1 MKQEFVKRLC
11 LGSCL
16 FLCISA
22 FAGEIVTVGE
32 LKYELNGAEAYV
44 AGYVGEPT
52 DVVIP
57 ENIES
62 EGQTFRVTQVK
73 ASAFKQCSS
82 ITSLTSTG
90 GNLKTIG
97 DDAFREC
104 PNLKQVKLVCT
115 EESTIGDYA
124 FNSCSSLEEVN
135 LTCTSIRAHTFQNC
149 DNLQKVIMSK
159 VKSIGRSYTLH
170 TEISSWGGN
179 IVRYGYTFANCP
191 NLTFIDLGDK
201 LESVTRNVFQNCTKL
216 TYVVIPSSCEY
227 YTVVGGSYYTGTIYN
242 GSDGYWDVGSS
253 SSNNIFSGCT
263 RLQSIIYL
271 GNQTSQ
277 CGSNAT
283 VYHAKDQVHWNS
295 TEFDYQGKAPTVT
308 FTNDMPA
315 GFVPSADFTVL
326 EKDVGTYKQNV
337 PFTFANDDMSFN
349 VDVPYTY
356 TINPVTLTAKVKD
369 ASRAYGDGNPQ
380 FSSTYTGFVNNE
392 DVSVVTGN
400 GSYSTTATE
409 KSDVGTYPIK
419 QTGAT
424 AQNYTFEYED
434 GTLTVNKAPL
444 TMTAND
450 KKMTYGSKV
459 PSLDARYE
467 GLKNNETVPKW
478 NTEPTLNTTATSMSK
493 VGVYPITISNA
504 DAKNYELTINNGKMT
519 VEKAELTVRAEN
531 KSRLYGD
538 ANPEFTL
545 SYAGLK
551 NDETVPEWEQEPSIV
566 TTATM
571 KSDVGT
577 YPISVESAVA
587 VNYNITPVEGTL
599 TVKKAPL
606 EMTPND
612 ATRMYGEENPPFTLS
627 YAGLKNSENSP
638 EWVTEPVI
646 VTSANASSAAGN
658 YAITVAQAEPKNY
671 SLDNIGSGTLTITK
685 APLTVSVNN
694 CTRKYG
700 ENNPNFEL
708 SYEGLRNG
716 EQTPAWTEMPTI
728 TTRATASSDI
738 GEYTITATGGVMRN
752 YETEGIRPG
761 VLTITPASL
770 LIKAQN
776 ASRLYFDG
784 DPKFTYR
791 CEGFANGDNES
802 VLTTQ
807 PTLETTATRTS
818 PVGSYPINIDGAE
831 AKNYTLS
838 YARGE
843 LTINKRELTVSTK
856 DYTRAYGEENPA
868 FELKY
873 KGFVNNEDESV
884 LLAKPKATT
893 EADVDTDTGV
903 YDITIGNGVAENY
916 DFNYI
921 GGKLT
926 IEKAY
931 QTLSW
936 TQELGTVEQYEQVE
950 LMAEA
955 TSGLD
960 VTYTVE
966 GSPVCS
972 IVKIGKK
979 QYLDCFGEGE
989 AVIVAIQEG
998 NKNWWQTTK
1007 IYKPIKIISLAG
1019 ISEASIQLDED
1030 AKIYDMR
1037 GNRLKKLQRGINIII
1052 MGNGTKKKVVVK

>member
-1 MKQEFVKRLC
+1 MRHIRL
-11 LGSCL
+11 LLSIMYL
-16 FLCISA
+16 AISVST
-22 FAGEIVTVGE
+22 FAAEVVTVGS
-32 LKYELNGAEAYV
+32 LKYELNGAEAYIS
-44 AGYVGEPT
+44 GYVGEPSV
-52 DVVIP
+52 VVIP
-57 ENIES
+57 ETIES
-62 EGQTFRVTQVK
+62 EGQTFRVTRVNS
-73 ASAFKQCSS
+73 SAFKQCSS

-90 GNLKTIG
+90 ANLKIIG
-97 DDAFREC
+97 QMAFLQC
-104 PNLKQVKLVCT
+104 PNLKHVKLVCA
-115 EESTIGDYA
+115 EKALIYGMA
-124 FNSCSSLEEVN
+124 FYGCSSLEEVN
-135 LTCTSIRAHTFQNC
+135 LTCSEIGWKSFGNC
-149 DNLQKVIMSK
+149 ASLQKVILK
-159 VKSIGRSYTLH
+159 EVKLIGIC
-170 TEISSWGGN
+170 ISNYEGSGGDA
-179 IVRYGYTFANCP
+179 GYTFSNCS
-191 NLTFIDLGDK
+191 NLAHIDLGDK
-201 LESVTRNVFQNCTKL
+201 LNGLACWAFENCSKL
-216 TYVVIPSSCEY
+216 TYVVVPKTCVKSYSRRSDTDFYTYNYDGVTSS
-227 YTVVGGSYYTGTIYN
+227 
-242 GSDGYWDVGSS
+242 
-253 SSNNIFSGCT
+253 IFSGCT

-271 GNQTSQ
+271 GDQTNK

-283 VYHAKDQVHWNS
+283 VYHPKDQIHWS
-295 TEFDYQGKAPTVT
+295 SVEFDYQGKAPTAT

-315 GFVPSADFTVL
+315 GFVPTAYDMTAL
-326 EKDVGTYKQNV
+326 EKNVGNYTQNV
-337 PFTFANDDMSFN
+337 PFTFANDDMSFD
-349 VDVPYTY
+349 VDIPYTY

-369 ASRAYGDGNPQ
+369 ASRLYGDGNPQ
-380 FSSTYTGFVNNE
+380 FSSAYTGFVNNE
-392 DVSVVTGN
+392 DASVLTSN
-400 GSYSTTATE
+400 GSYTTTAME
-409 KSDVGTYPIK
+409 KSDVGNYPVK
-419 QTGAT
+419 QSGAT
-424 AQNYTFEYED
+424 AQNYVFEYEE

-450 KKMTYGSKV
+450 KTMTYGGKV

-478 NTEPTLNTTATSMSK
+478 NLEPTLSTTASPESR
-493 VGVYPITISNA
+493 VDVYPITISNA

-531 KSRLYGD
+531 KSRFYGD

-545 SYAGLK
+545 SYTGLK
-551 NDETVPEWEQEPSIV
+551 NGESVPEWEKEPSVV

-571 KSDVGT
+571 TSDVGT

-587 VNYNITPVEGTL
+587 VNYNITPIEGTL

-606 EMTPND
+606 EITPND
-612 ATRMYGEENPPFTLS
+612 ATRMYGDDNPPFTLS
-627 YAGLKNSENSP
+627 YVGLKNSENSP
-638 EWVTEPVI
+638 EWVTEPDI
-646 VTSANASSAAGN
+646 VTSATPASAVGDYVIS
-658 YAITVAQAEPKNY
+658 VVQADAKNY
-671 SLDNIGSGTLTITK
+671 SLDKIGNGTLTITK
-685 APLTVSVNN
+685 APLMVSVKNY
-694 CTRKYG
+694 TRKYG

-708 SYEGLRNG
+708 SYEGLRND
-716 EQTPAWTEMPTI
+716 EQAPAWTETPTI
-728 TTRATASSDI
+728 TTRATVTSDI

-761 VLTITPASL
+761 MLTITPASL
-770 LIKAQN
+770 LIRAQN
-776 ASRLYFDG
+776 SSRLYFDS

-802 VLTTQ
+802 VLTTP
-807 PTLETTATRTS
+807 PTLHTIATRTS
-818 PVGSYPINIDGAE
+818 PAGTYPIDVDGAE

-838 YARGE
+838 YTKGE

-856 DYTRAYGEENPA
+856 DYTRAYGEDNPD

-873 KGFVNNEDESV
+873 MGFVNNENESV

-893 EADVDTDTGV
+893 TAEKDTDTGI

-921 GGKLT
+921 SGKLT

-931 QTLSW
+931 QTLTW
-936 TQELGTVEQYEQVE
+936 NQELGTIEQYEQVE

-979 QYLDCFGEGE
+979 QYLDCFEEGE

-1019 ISEASIQLDED
+1019 ISEVSFQLDED
-1030 AKIYDMR
+1030 AKIYDIK
-1037 GNRLKKLQRGINIII
+1037 GNRLKKLQRGINIIV

>member
-1 MKQEFVKRLC
+1 MNKKLFRRLC
-11 LGSCL
+11 LTFCL
-16 FLCISA
+16 FISMNA
-22 FAGEIVTVGE
+22 LAEVVTIGS
-32 LKYELNGAEAYV
+32 LKYELNGTEAYV
-44 AGYVGEPT
+44 SGYVGNPT
-52 DVVIP
+52 NVDIP
-57 ENIES
+57 ETIES
-62 EGQTFRVTQVK
+62 EGNSFRVTQVK
-73 ASAFKQCSS
+73 SNAFASCNSITHLSSSNMNITLIGNSAFK
-82 ITSLTSTG
+82 
-90 GNLKTIG
+90 
-97 DDAFREC
+97 
-104 PNLKQVKLVCT
+104 
-115 EESTIGDYA
+115 
-124 FNSCSSLEEVN
+124 SCRN
-135 LTCTSIRAHTFQNC
+135 LTDVSIACTSIGAYAFQSC
-149 DNLQKVIMSK
+149 GNLQKVILAG
-159 VKSIGRSYTLH
+159 VKSIFHEAFTDCSNLQ
-170 TEISSWGGN
+170 
-179 IVRYGYTFANCP
+179 IVKLGEDLER
-191 NLTFIDLGDK
+191 IDYYAFK
-201 LESVTRNVFQNCTKL
+201 NCTKM
-216 TYVVIPSSCEY
+216 TYIVIPKSCIYHKCHKSYSIWTGVQNDINGHTFYNYIVTDE
-227 YTVVGGSYYTGTIYN
+227 VGFCPVGHRG
-242 GSDGYWDVGSS
+242 DVGSGTYDDVPQYEDV
-253 SSNNIFSGCT
+253 NDAFTGCT
-263 RLQSIIYL
+263 SLQSIIYL
-271 GNQTSQ
+271 SSIIDQTQESR
-277 CGSNAT
+277 CGSNANI
-283 VYHAKDQVHWNS
+283 YHAGDWGIWSQKK
-295 TEFDYQGKAPTVT
+295 FDYTGNVPSPTFQYNGGIAGFYVESYELPALDVNT
-308 FTNDMPA
+308 GTYSVIVPIVFSNNDM
-315 GFVPSADFTVL
+315 
-326 EKDVGTYKQNV
+326 
-337 PFTFANDDMSFN
+337 TFNCTRK
-349 VDVPYTY
+349 YTY
-356 TINPVTLTAKVKD
+356 TIVPIKLNAKVKD
-369 ASRAYGDGNPQ
+369 AFRIYGEPDPQ
-380 FSSTYTGFVNNE
+380 FSSSYSGFVNGE
-392 DVSVVTGN
+392 DESEITSHGTYTP
-400 GSYSTTATE
+400 SATAQ
-409 KSDVGTYPIK
+409 SDVGIYDIK
-419 QTGAT
+419 QSGAK
-424 AQNYTFEYED
+424 AQNYVFEYED

-450 KKMTYGSKV
+450 KTMTYGGKV

-478 NTEPTLNTTATSMSK
+478 NVEPTLGTTASTESK

-538 ANPEFTL
+538 VNPEFTL
-545 SYAGLK
+545 TYAGLK
-551 NDETVPEWEQEPSIV
+551 NDETMPEWEQEPSVV

-587 VNYNITPVEGTL
+587 VNYNITPIEGAL

-612 ATRMYGEENPPFTLS
+612 ATRMYGEENPTFTLS
-627 YAGLKNSENSP
+627 YVGLKNSENSP

-658 YAITVAQAEPKNY
+658 YAITVEQAEPKNY
-671 SLDNIGSGTLTITK
+671 SLDNISSGTLTITK
-685 APLTVSVNN
+685 APLTISVNN

-700 ENNPNFEL
+700 ENNPNFDL

-716 EQTPAWTEMPTI
+716 EQAPAWTEMPTI
-728 TTRATASSDI
+728 ATRATASSDI

-752 YETEGIRPG
+752 YETDGIRPG
-761 VLTITPASL
+761 VLTVTPASL
-770 LIKAQN
+770 LIRAQN
-776 ASRLYFDG
+776 ASRLYFDS
-784 DPKFTYR
+784 DSKFTYR

-807 PTLETTATRTS
+807 PTLVTTATRTS

-856 DYTRAYGEENPA
+856 DYTRAFGEENPV

-873 KGFVNNEDESV
+873 KGFVNNENESV
-884 LLAKPKATT
+884 LLAKPRATT
-893 EADVDTDTGV
+893 EAEKDTDTGV

-936 TQELGTVEQYEQVE
+936 TQDLGTVEQYEQVE

-1019 ISEASIQLDED
+1019 ISEASFQLDED
-1030 AKIYDMR
+1030 AKIYDIK
-1037 GNRLKKLQRGINIII
+1037 GNRLRKLQRGINIII

>member
-1 MKQEFVKRLC
+1 MKPKHINLLFITL
-11 LGSCL
+11 CL
-16 FLCISA
+16 FLSMSA
-22 FAGEIVTVGE
+22 FAGEIVTVDE

-57 ENIES
+57 ETIES

-73 ASAFKQCSS
+73 ASAFYKCNS
-82 ITSLTSTG
+82 ITCLTSMG
-90 GNLKTIG
+90 VNLKIIG
-97 DDAFREC
+97 KYAFYQC
-104 PNLKQVKLVCT
+104 PNLEQVKLVCA
-115 EESTIGDYA
+115 EKALIYDKA
-124 FNSCSSLEEVN
+124 FYGCSSLVEVN
-135 LTCTSIRAHTFQNC
+135 LTCSEIGPTSFGNC
-149 DNLQKVIMSK
+149 ANLQKVILKEVK
-159 VKSIGRSYTLH
+159 VIGIC
-170 TEISSWGGN
+170 ISNYEGSGGDA
-179 IVRYGYTFANCP
+179 GYTFSNCS
-191 NLTFIDLGDK
+191 NLAHIDLGDK
-201 LESVTRNVFQNCTKL
+201 LIGLGEYAFENCSKLSYIVVPKTCVNAYSRKNNTDFYTYNYDGVT
-216 TYVVIPSSCEY
+216 SS
-227 YTVVGGSYYTGTIYN
+227 
-242 GSDGYWDVGSS
+242 
-253 SSNNIFSGCT
+253 IFSGCT

-271 GNQTSQ
+271 GNQTNK

-283 VYHAKDQVHWNS
+283 VYHAKDQVHWSS

-308 FTNDMPA
+308 FTSDMPA
-315 GFVPSADFTVL
+315 GFVPTAYDMSAL
-326 EKDVGTYKQNV
+326 EKDAGTYTQNV
-337 PFTFANDDMSFN
+337 PFTFTNDDMSFN

-356 TINPVTLTAKVKD
+356 TIHPVTLTAKVKD

-392 DVSVVTGN
+392 DVSVVTSH

-627 YAGLKNSENSP
+627 YVGLKNSENSP

-738 GEYTITATGGVMRN
+738 GEYTITATGGMMRN

-761 VLTITPASL
+761 VLTVTPASL
-770 LIKAQN
+770 LIRAQN
-776 ASRLYFDG
+776 ASRLYFDS

-893 EADVDTDTGV
+893 EADKDTDTGV

-972 IVKIGKK
+972 VVKIGKK

-1019 ISEASIQLDED
+1019 ISEASFQLDED
-1030 AKIYDMR
+1030 AKIYDIK
-1037 GNRLKKLQRGINIII
+1037 GNRLRKLQRGINIII